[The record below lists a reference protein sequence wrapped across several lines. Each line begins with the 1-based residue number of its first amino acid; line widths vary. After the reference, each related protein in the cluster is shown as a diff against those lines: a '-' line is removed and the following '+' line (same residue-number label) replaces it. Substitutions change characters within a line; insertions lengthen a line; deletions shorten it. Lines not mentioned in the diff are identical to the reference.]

1 MTGSANDGVYR
12 LPDGSRVW
20 FGEGPGTKTH
30 QDEWCVY
37 FASPDGTVR
46 IPKDEDYFADPK
58 DIANKYGAW
67 EVYKAFLSIYDLTT
81 PIVESTVLS
90 HMETL
95 SGHFPGDE
103 LTLHGTLY
111 FTTIAEE
118 NKLPAWRW
126 PRKKRVK
133 KLGVYELVLCDYS
146 PRNAANASKWPETA
160 TSNLSR
166 LARYESEEKARL
178 APEAAQL
185 SSSF

>member
-1 MTGSANDGVYR
+1 RFPSWR
-12 LPDGSRVW
+12 SDGSFRHQQLRGRDQHDLQRVR
-20 FGEGPGTKTH
+20 G
-30 QDEWCVY
+30 
-37 FASPDGTVR
+37 A
-46 IPKDEDYFADPK
+46 IPAR
-58 DIANKYGAW
+58 
-67 EVYKAFLSIYDLTT
+67 
-81 PIVESTVLS
+81 
-90 HMETL
+90 
-95 SGHFPGDE
+95 
-103 LTLHGTLY
+103 
-111 FTTIAEE
+111 
-118 NKLPAWRW
+118 RW